1 MYTSSNSPLNGASY
15 IWLHFLNFVVW
26 INIDTSCGNGQKLT
40 TLKILKIIFQ
50 IRSGIKI
57 NHPLLPDVGVLQ
69 KTADANMMFISNI
82 PAVGNIAHACGVHQ
96 KSNGQMLYP
105 V

>member
-1 MYTSSNSPLNGASY
+1 MRQWSEIDHFENSQN
-15 IWLHFLNFVVW
+15 
-26 INIDTSCGNGQKLT
+26 NIP
-40 TLKILKIIFQ
+40 